1 MPFWLLVIVSVV
13 SSVGTVITLRVIA
26 PLLSSAGLTGED
38 LHKKDK
44 PEIPEMGGLG
54 LLVGITGGIVI
65 AIGAE
70 AFLNIGTNIVPLFA
84 VLSTVLIV
92 SIIGVFDDLLD
103 ISQLVK
109 SITPLFAAL
118 PLMAIRVGVTTLKI
132 PFDGSLELGILYPL
146 LLVPIGVT
154 GAANAVNMLA
164 GFNGMEVGVGLI
176 AYSSLAIVAMVTGS
190 HTALLILV
198 GGVGAL
204 VGALWFNWCPAKILI
219 GDVGTLTIGALMASA
234 VVIGNFELAGV
245 VVIVPYFLDF
255 LLKASAG
262 FPSRGWEGDLDD
274 QGRLHCPEGI
284 RPVSLPQLVMRVSG
298 GVYERTLTKV
308 IMGLE
313 TIAGT
318 FAVLLYVI
326 W

>member
-1 MPFWLLVIVSVV
+1 MPILLLLTVSVV
-13 SSVGTVITLRVIA
+13 SFFGTVITLHVIM
-26 PLLSSAGLTGED
+26 PLLANVGLTGRD
-38 LHKKDK
+38 LHKKNK

-54 LLVGITGGIVI
+54 ILVGVTGGIVI

-70 AFLNIGTNIVPLFA
+70 AFLNIGTNTVPLFA

-92 SIIGVFDDLLD
+92 SIIGVFDDLLN

-164 GFNGMEVGVGLI
+164 GFNGLELGVGLI
-176 AYSSLAIVAMVTGS
+176 AFISLTLVAIITSSPV
-190 HTALLILV
+190 ALLILIV
-198 GGVGAL
+198 GLGAII
-204 VGALWFNWCPAKILI
+204 GAFWFNWCPAKILV
-219 GDVGTLTIGALMASA
+219 GDVGTLTIGAIMASA
-234 VVIGNFELAGV
+234 VIIGNFELAGIV
-245 VVIVPYFLDF
+245 IIVPYFLDF
-255 LLKASAG
+255 LLKALAG
-262 FPSRGWEGDLDD
+262 FPTHGWEGELDKK
-274 QGRLHCPEGI
+274 GNLHCPKDV
-284 RPVSLPQLVMRVSG
+284 RPISLPQVIMRVTG
-298 GVYERTLTKV
+298 GVSECGLSMI

-313 TIAGT
+313 AIAGT
-318 FAVLLYVI
+318 FAVLLYLI